1 MSDKLY
7 NIEPKEFK
15 VLERNELGNSITYTL
30 EPINRPLYCPE
41 CHGTNFIQHGINQR
55 KARDLNEFGKLVGLV
70 IKGHRYRCKD
80 CGKSW
85 VDQYES
91 IESDAKM
98 TNRMRDYIR
107 EQALQVPFSHIK
119 RELDVAVPTVEKIF
133 TNYVDV
139 MEEKRVIVAPKILG
153 MDETMLN
160 GIYRGMFVDVENRLI
175 LDMTEDRKLVTIK
188 RWLQH
193 LPRKERIE
201 CVTID
206 MWGPYKDAI
215 LSELPDVFIIIDKFH
230 VIKHLNEALDIIR
243 KKATAQLTDKERR
256 HIKGNR
262 WLLLK
267 NSEELDF
274 MAQCR
279 LQDLLYSFP
288 KFQKPHQIKESFREI
303 YLSQT
308 REEAEKAF
316 DEWKTTITDYP
327 EYLAFADT
335 VENWRTEIFNYFDKR
350 YTNAITE
357 ALNRVSKEISA
368 QGKGYNFKVLRA
380 KLLYRN
386 EAVKPA
392 RFAYYEEPMP
402 TQEIKPDF
410 DWNGFDIYIQE
421 PNGGYI
427 IVEAMTDLNLDKVG
441 VPSGVN
447 IDALSEYFSRHTS
460 RIFQR
465 AIENKDPDILQKIKA
480 DLTKGDTNAIS
491 TNDTER

>member
-7 NIEPKEFK
+7 NIEPHEFK
-15 VLERNELGNSITYTL
+15 VLERNEVGSSITYQL

-41 CHGTNFIQHGINQR
+41 CHGSNFIQHGINQR
-55 KARDLNEFGKLVGLV
+55 KARDLNEYGKMVGLV
-70 IKGHRYRCKD
+70 VNGHRYRCKD

-91 IESDAKM
+91 IEPDAKM

-107 EQALQVPFSHIK
+107 EQALKVPFSHIK
-119 RELDVAVPTVEKIF
+119 RELDVSVPTVEKIF
-133 TNYVDV
+133 NNYVDI
-139 MEEKRVIVAPKILG
+139 MEDKRVIVAPKILG

-160 GIYRGMFVDVENRLI
+160 GIYRGMFVDVENRRI

-215 LSELPDVFIIIDKFH
+215 LAELPDVFIIIDKFH

-243 KKATAQLTDKERR
+243 KKTTAELTDKERR
-256 HIKGNR
+256 HVKGNR
-262 WLLLK
+262 WLLLR

-288 KFQKPHQIKESFREI
+288 QFAKPHQIKESFREI
-303 YLSQT
+303 YLSST
-308 REEAEKAF
+308 RSEAEKAF
-316 DEWKTTITDYP
+316 DDWKETITDYP

-335 VENWRTEIFNYFDKR
+335 VENWRTEIFNYFDNR

-357 ALNRVSKEISA
+357 SLNRVSKEISA

-380 KLLYRN
+380 KILYRN
-386 EAVKPA
+386 EAAKPA
-392 RFAYYEEPMP
+392 KFAYYEEPKP
-402 TQEIKPDF
+402 TQEVTREFVWDNF
-410 DWNGFDIYIQE
+410 DVDWVIEE
-421 PNGGYI
+421 PNGGFI
-427 IVEAMTDLNLDKVG
+427 RIEQKTDINLDNVLVSAG
-441 VPSGVN
+441 TN
-447 IDALSEYFSRHTS
+447 IDVLMDYFKHHTS
-460 RIFQR
+460 EVIQR
-465 AIENKDPDILQKIKA
+465 VVEKESP
-480 DLTKGDTNAIS
+480 NAIP
-491 TNDTER
+491 TNDI